1 MTKAMRLGEKVY
13 CFLNIRNVGT
23 SAALGVL
30 GKQWSKDLD
39 R

>member
-23 SAALGVL
+23 SALGVL
-30 GKQWSKDLD
+30 GKQWNKDVD